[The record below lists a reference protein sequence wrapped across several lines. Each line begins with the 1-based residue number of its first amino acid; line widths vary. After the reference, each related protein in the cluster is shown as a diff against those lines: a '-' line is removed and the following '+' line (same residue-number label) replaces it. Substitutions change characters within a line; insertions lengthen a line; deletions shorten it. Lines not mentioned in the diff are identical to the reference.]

1 MAALNYAVHYQQAL
15 EQNFPYVLYFGA
27 LYSTPNNGRF
37 KWVNAKTIEIP
48 SITTTGRVDSDRD
61 TIQTASRNYDN
72 SWEPKTLTNQRK
84 WSTLVHPADVDQT
97 NQVASIQNITRTYND
112 EQKFPEMDCYTISKI
127 FADWTEQ
134 GEKESTTVLTEE
146 NILKEFDAFMQS
158 MDEARV
164 PGRGRILYVTPA
176 INTIIKNAK
185 EITRTLNLNNNNAT
199 LKREVSRIDE
209 VEIVPVPP
217 ELMKTKYDFTRGW
230 KPTEDA
236 RQIRMVL
243 IHPLAVIT
251 PISYQFSQ
259 LDPPSA
265 GSEGKWVYFEESYED
280 VFILNKKKKAICFN
294 VEAAKTDTSA
304 QQGG

>member
-37 KWVNAKTIEIP
+37 KWINAKTIEIP

-61 TIQTASRNYDN
+61 TIQTASRNYDT

-97 NQVASIQNITRTYND
+97 NQVASIQNIPRVYKD
-112 EQKFPEMDCYTISKI
+112 EQKVPDMDCYTISKI
-127 FADWTEQ
+127 FADWKEA
-134 GEKESTTVLTEE
+134 GETESTTDLTET
-146 NILKEFDAFMQS
+146 NILEEFDSFMQV
-158 MDEARV
+158 MDDARV
-164 PGRGRILYVTPA
+164 PASGRILYVTPA
-176 INTIIKNAK
+176 ISKVIKNAK
-185 EITRTLNLNNNNAT
+185 EITRTLNLQTNNST
-199 LKREVSRIDE
+199 LKRQISRIDE
-209 VEIVPVPP
+209 VEIVSVPS
-217 ELMKTKYDFTRGW
+217 ELMKTKYDFTQGW
-230 KPTEDA
+230 KATEDA
-236 RQIRMVL
+236 RQIRMAL
-243 IHPLAVIT
+243 IHPLAIIT

-294 VEAAKTDTSA
+294 VQAAA
-304 QQGG
+304 

>member
-1 MAALNYAVHYQQAL
+1 MAALNYATNYQKAL

-27 LYSTPNNGRF
+27 LYATPNNGRF

-48 SITTTGRVDSDRD
+48 SITTTGRVDANRD
-61 TIQTASRNYDN
+61 TIETASRNYDN

-97 NQVASIQNITRTYND
+97 NQVASIQNITRVYND
-112 EQKFPEMDCYTISKI
+112 EQKFPEMDAYTISKI
-127 FADWTEQ
+127 YADWAAQSEVAD
-134 GEKESTTVLTEE
+134 TTALSEENVLTV
-146 NILKEFDAFMQS
+146 FDAFMQS
-158 MDEARV
+158 MDDARV
-164 PGRGRILYVTPA
+164 PVSGRILYVTPA
-176 INTIIKNAK
+176 VKTLIKNAK
-185 EITRTLNLNNNNAT
+185 SITRTLNLQTNNET
-199 LKREVSRIDE
+199 LKRAISRIDE
-209 VEIVPVPP
+209 VNIESVPS
-217 ELMKTKYDFTRGW
+217 ELMKTKYDFTQGW
-230 KPTEDA
+230 KPTDDA
-236 RQIRMVL
+236 QQINMCL

-294 VEAAKTDTSA
+294 VQAA
-304 QQGG
+304 

>member
-37 KWVNAKTIEIP
+37 KWINAKTIEIP

-97 NQVASIQNITRTYND
+97 NQVTSIQNITRVYND

-127 FADWTEQ
+127 FNDWTEQ
-134 GEKESTTVLTEE
+134 GETESTTELTEE
-146 NILKEFDAFMQS
+146 NILKEFDSFMQS
-158 MDEARV
+158 MDDARV
-164 PGRGRILYVTPA
+164 PVSGRILYVIPA
-176 INTIIKNAK
+176 ISTVIKNAK
-185 EITRTLNLNNNNAT
+185 EITRTLNLQTNNTT
-199 LKREVSRIDE
+199 LKRQISRIDE
-209 VEIVPVPP
+209 VEIVSVPQ
-217 ELMKTKYDFTRGW
+217 ELMKTKYDFTQGW
-230 KPTEDA
+230 KATEDA

-280 VFILNKKKKAICFN
+280 VFILNKKKKAIRFN
-294 VEAAKTDTSA
+294 VEAA
-304 QQGG
+304 

>member
-1 MAALNYAVHYQQAL
+1 MAALNYATHYQQAL

-37 KWVNAKTIEIP
+37 KWINAKTIEIP

-97 NQVASIQNITRTYND
+97 NQVASIQNITRVYND

-134 GEKESTTVLTEE
+134 GETESTTELTET
-146 NILKEFDAFMQS
+146 NILEEFDGFMQS
-158 MDEARV
+158 MDDARV
-164 PGRGRILYVTPA
+164 PASGRILYVTPA
-176 INTIIKNAK
+176 ISKVIKNAK
-185 EITRTLNLNNNNAT
+185 EITRTLNLQTNNST
-199 LKREVSRIDE
+199 LKREISRIDE
-209 VEIVPVPP
+209 VEIVSVPS
-217 ELMKTKYDFTRGW
+217 ELMKTKYDFTQGW

-280 VFILNKKKKAICFN
+280 VFILNKKKNAICFN
-294 VEAAKTDTSA
+294 VQAAA
-304 QQGG
+304 

>member
-37 KWVNAKTIEIP
+37 KWINAKTIEIP

-97 NQVASIQNITRTYND
+97 NQVASIQNITRVYND

-127 FADWTEQ
+127 FNDWTEQ
-134 GEKESTTVLTEE
+134 GEKESTTELTEQ
-146 NILKEFDAFMQS
+146 NILAEFDSFMQS
-158 MDEARV
+158 MDDARV
-164 PGRGRILYVTPA
+164 PVSGRILYVTPV
-176 INTIIKNAK
+176 INTVIKNAK
-185 EITRTLNLNNNNAT
+185 EITRTLNLQTNNAT
-199 LKREVSRIDE
+199 LKRQISRIDE
-209 VEIVPVPP
+209 VEIVSVPS
-217 ELMKTKYDFTRGW
+217 ELMKTKYDFTQGW
-230 KPTEDA
+230 KATEDA

-280 VFILNKKKKAICFN
+280 VFILNKKKKAIRFN
-294 VEAAKTDTSA
+294 VEAAA
-304 QQGG
+304 

>member
-1 MAALNYAVHYQQAL
+1 MAALNYATNYQQAL

-27 LYSTPNNGRF
+27 LYATPNNGRF

-48 SITTTGRVDSDRD
+48 SISTTGRVDANRD

-97 NQVASIQNITRTYND
+97 NQVASIQNITRVYND
-112 EQKFPEMDCYTISKI
+112 DQKFPEMDCYTISKI
-127 FADWTEQ
+127 FADWTAE
-134 GEKESTTVLTEE
+134 GEKESTTELTAENVLV
-146 NILKEFDAFMQS
+146 EFDQFMES
-158 MDEARV
+158 MDDARV
-164 PGRGRILYVTPA
+164 PVSGRILYVIPSVKTL
-176 INTIIKNAK
+176 IKNAK
-185 EITRTLNLNNNNAT
+185 EITRTLNLQTNNET
-199 LKREVSRIDE
+199 LKRAISRIDE
-209 VEIVPVPP
+209 VQIESVPS
-217 ELMKTKYDFTRGW
+217 ELMKTKYDFTQGW
-230 KPTEDA
+230 VAAADA

-294 VEAAKTDTSA
+294 VAAA
-304 QQGG
+304 